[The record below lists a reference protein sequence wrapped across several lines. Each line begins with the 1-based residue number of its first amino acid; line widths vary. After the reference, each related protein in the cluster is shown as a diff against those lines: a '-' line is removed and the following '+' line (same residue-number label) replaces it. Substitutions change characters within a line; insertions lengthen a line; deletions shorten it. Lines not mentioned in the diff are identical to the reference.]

1 MARNEF
7 GVESNA
13 GGGFSSFGGSNN
25 IEDMLA
31 EAADLSVADDEI
43 SEEKSSSFGRRRNKQ
58 SQPVREREETP
69 APSSFGGNN
78 DFEDM
83 FNEAA
88 NLSVE
93 EDDDVE
99 EAPQHF
105 DMEQDGPVD
114 DSFEN
119 SFTSDPISMD
129 EDETEEYEAAEPTT
143 NTFQNPDSFAGFEN
157 DKWSTDQQDDE
168 PIDGGYYATD
178 EVAPVEPEQVIEAP
192 KPVPVPEPVRPVADL
207 DPTFVPV
214 SERKVAPAPVEEV
227 QERYVPPMAPTVSAP
242 VAVTESDVDY
252 IEKVILTSDAIRDLP
267 EEDGKA
273 ANILITGGVP
283 VGTHQELVLA
293 ALLADRQILKTADA
307 VLDAKSKGSVDR
319 AFYILGLDERT
330 FEEFGKMISN
340 DLDASETVLFDGD
353 RLRYARKL
361 VDVVEGLTDGS
372 IKRFEAVQ
380 SVLQAGELSD

>member
-1 MARNEF
+1 MSRNEF

-43 SEEKSSSFGRRRNKQ
+43 SEEKSSSFGRRRHKQ
-58 SQPVREREETP
+58 SQPVAQREEP
-69 APSSFGGNN
+69 AAPSFGVSE

-83 FNEAA
+83 FEEAT
-88 NLSVE
+88 NRSVE
-93 EDDDVE
+93 DDAENEVE
-99 EAPQHF
+99 ESTDQGYQY
-105 DMEQDGPVD
+105 DMEQDAPVEE
-114 DSFEN
+114 SFEN
-119 SFTSDPISMD
+119 SFAPDPINMD
-129 EDETEEYEAAEPTT
+129 ETPEPAA
-143 NTFQNPDSFAGFEN
+143 NTFQNPDSFAGFED
-157 DKWSTDQQDDE
+157 DKWATEQQDEE
-168 PIDGGYYATD
+168 PIDGGYYGTT
-178 EVAPVEPEQVIEAP
+178 EPEQVIEAP
-192 KPVPVPEPVRPVADL
+192 KPVPVPEPEPVEPIADL
-207 DPTFVPV
+207 DPSFIPV
-214 SERKVAPAPVEEV
+214 SEREVAPAPVEEV
-227 QERYVPPMAPTVSAP
+227 QERHVTPMVSAP

-319 AFYILGLDERT
+319 AFFILGLDDRT

-361 VDVVEGLTDGS
+361 VDVVEGLTAGS

>member
-1 MARNEF
+1 MSRNEF

-58 SQPVREREETP
+58 PQPVREREETT
-69 APSSFGGNN
+69 APSSFGVNN

-88 NLSVE
+88 SLSVE

-99 EAPQHF
+99 ESPQHF
-105 DMEQDGPVD
+105 DMEQDVPVD

-119 SFTSDPISMD
+119 SFASDPMNMD
-129 EDETEEYEAAEPTT
+129 EDEVEEDEVAEPAP

-168 PIDGGYYATD
+168 PIDGGYFGTD

-192 KPVPVPEPVRPVADL
+192 KPVPVPEPVEPVADL
-207 DPTFVPV
+207 DPSFVPV
-214 SERKVAPAPVEEV
+214 SEREVAPAPVEEV
-227 QERYVPPMAPTVSAP
+227 QERSVTPMVSAP
-242 VAVTESDVDY
+242 VPVSESDVDY

-340 DLDASETVLFDGD
+340 DLDASETVLFEGD

-361 VDVVEGLTDGS
+361 VDVVEGLTAGS

>member
-1 MARNEF
+1 MSRNEF

-25 IEDMLA
+25 IDDMLA
-31 EAADLSVADDEI
+31 EAADLSVADDEV

-58 SQPVREREETP
+58 SQPVVEREEP
-69 APSSFGGNN
+69 AAPSFGISEN
-78 DFEDM
+78 FEDM
-83 FNEAA
+83 LEEATS
-88 NLSVE
+88 LSVD
-93 EDDDVE
+93 EDAEDDVE
-99 EAPQHF
+99 EYSDQSEQY
-105 DMEQDGPVD
+105 DMEQDAPVEE
-114 DSFEN
+114 SFEN
-119 SFTSDPISMD
+119 SFAPDPINI
-129 EDETEEYEAAEPTT
+129 DETPEPA
-143 NTFQNPDSFAGFEN
+143 NTFQNPDSFAGFED
-157 DKWSTDQQDDE
+157 DKWDTEQQDDE
-168 PIDGGYYATD
+168 PIDGGYFGTN
-178 EVAPVEPEQVIEAP
+178 EPEQVIEAP
-192 KPVPVPEPVRPVADL
+192 KPVPVPEPVSAEPLNNL
-207 DPTFVPV
+207 DPSYVPV
-214 SERKVAPAPVEEV
+214 SEREVAPAPVEEV
-227 QERYVPPMAPTVSAP
+227 QERYVSPMTPTVSAP